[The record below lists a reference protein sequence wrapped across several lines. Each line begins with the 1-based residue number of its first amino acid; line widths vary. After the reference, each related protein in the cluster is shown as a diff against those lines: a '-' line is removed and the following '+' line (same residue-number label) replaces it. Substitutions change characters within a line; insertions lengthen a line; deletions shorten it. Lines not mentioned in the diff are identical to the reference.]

1 MSNVK
6 THTKLYT
13 SRTKAVADAAALAG
27 EHRVIL
33 GPGHFE
39 DAGDHWTYEVKP
51 FKDTNYHWYIEL
63 RDEDGNFIALWGDPL
78 FDGLL

>member
-13 SRTKAVADAAALAG
+13 DKAQACEDAAALAG
-27 EHRVIL
+27 EWSRQIAT
-33 GPGHFE
+33 GHYE
-39 DAGDHWTYEVKP
+39 DRGDGWTYEVKP
-51 FKDTNYHWYIEL
+51 FEDTNYHWYIEL